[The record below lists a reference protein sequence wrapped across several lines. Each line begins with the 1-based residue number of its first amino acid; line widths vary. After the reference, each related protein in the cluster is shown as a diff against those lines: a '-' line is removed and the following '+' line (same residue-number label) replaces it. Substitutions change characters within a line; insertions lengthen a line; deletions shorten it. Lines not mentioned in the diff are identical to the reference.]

1 MSALWAQAGSRRA
14 QVSDVAILV
23 LGLLILWQLLHY
35 VAGEVA
41 MSAPLDTLRYTLR
54 LVGSAEFWP
63 HVLTTGASFVGAL
76 AIAMTFGPV
85 IGAVL
90 GSHRLSGEVAEPILV
105 SLYSIPKVI
114 LYPIILLLF
123 GIGMAAEV
131 AFGALHGIVPVMLF
145 TMNAVRNIKP
155 VFIKTGRAMGLTS
168 WTLMR
173 AILFP
178 AALPE
183 IFTGLRVGFS
193 VTLLGTIMSE
203 MFGSKRG
210 VGYLLMNAL
219 GINNVNLIMSLAL
232 LMVAFAA
239 VSNAV
244 LVSIEDRLYRRR

>member
-1 MSALWAQAGSRRA
+1 VSALSTRAESRRT
-14 QVSDVAILV
+14 QVSDLAILV
-23 LGLLILWQLLHY
+23 LALLILWQLLHY

-41 MSAPLDTLRYTLR
+41 MSAPLDTVGYTVR
-54 LVGSAEFWP
+54 LVGSPDFWP

-76 AIAMTFGPV
+76 AIAMILGPI

-155 VFIKTGRAMGLTS
+155 VFIKTARAMSLSS

-173 AILFP
+173 TVLFP

-183 IFTGLRVGFS
+183 VFTGLRVGFS

-210 VGYLLMNAL
+210 LGYLLMNAL
-219 GINNVNLIMSLAL
+219 GVNNVSLIMSLAL
-232 LMVAFAA
+232 LMVVFAA
-239 VSNAV
+239 VSN
-244 LVSIEDRLYRRR
+244 SILISVENRLHRRR